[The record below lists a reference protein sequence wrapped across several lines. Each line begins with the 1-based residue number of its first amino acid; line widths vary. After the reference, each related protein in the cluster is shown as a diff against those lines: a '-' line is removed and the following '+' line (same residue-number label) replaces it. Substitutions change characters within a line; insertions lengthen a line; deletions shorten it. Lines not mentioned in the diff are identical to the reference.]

1 MSVCKNGD
9 HMRTDE
15 IIEEIIRGN
24 QTEEVFKI
32 LTDILIEQKTNYMEA
47 MNEYRNS
54 LVAIHKINK
63 GNNKAIDTLSEV

>member
-1 MSVCKNGD
+1 
-9 HMRTDE
+9 MRTDE

-32 LTDILIEQKTNYMEA
+32 LTDILIEQKTNYMEV
-47 MNEYRNS
+47 MKEYKNS

-63 GNNKAIDTLSEV
+63 GKNEAIDSLSEV

>member
-1 MSVCKNGD
+1 
-9 HMRTDE
+9 MRTDE

-47 MNEYRNS
+47 MKEYKNS
-54 LVAIHKINK
+54 LAAIHKINK
-63 GNNKAIDTLSEV
+63 GKDEAIDSLSEV